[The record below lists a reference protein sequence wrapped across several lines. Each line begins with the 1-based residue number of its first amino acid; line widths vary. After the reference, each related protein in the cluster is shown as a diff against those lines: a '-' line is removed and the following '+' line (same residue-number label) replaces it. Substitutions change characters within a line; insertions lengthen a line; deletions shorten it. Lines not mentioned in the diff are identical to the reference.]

1 MNGLPEIAF
10 GTGAAATAAAVWRF
24 LRSDA
29 GQSLLSKIRRFAGTE
44 VSALKEAV
52 ENLAQVVGMQGDSIE
67 WLRTELERTRTELV
81 EARNALTDK
90 ETYLA
95 QENDKLR
102 NRVAE
107 LEAQV
112 RALEAALAKR
122 PRTTATKSTKSTGGS
137 K

>member
-1 MNGLPEIAF
+1 MTNLPEIVF
-10 GTGAAATAAAVWRF
+10 GTGAAATAAAAWRF

-44 VSALKEAV
+44 VVALKEAV

-112 RALEAALAKR
+112 KALEAALSKR

>member
-1 MNGLPEIAF
+1 MIPEVAT
-10 GTGAAATAAAVWRF
+10 GTGVAAVVAAVWRF
-24 LRSDA
+24 LRSEA
-29 GQSLLSKIRRFAGTE
+29 GKSLLGKIRRFAGTE

-67 WLRTELERTRTELV
+67 WLSTELERTRTELV
-81 EARNALTDK
+81 EARVALTDK

-122 PRTTATKSTKSTGGS
+122 PRATATKSTKSTGGS

>member
-1 MNGLPEIAF
+1 MIPEVAT
-10 GTGAAATAAAVWRF
+10 GTGVAAVVAAVWRF
-24 LRSDA
+24 LRSEA
-29 GQSLLSKIRRFAGTE
+29 GKTLLGKIRRFAGTE
-44 VSALKEAV
+44 VTALKEAV
-52 ENLAQVVGMQGDSIE
+52 ENLAQVVSMQGDSIE

-81 EARNALTDK
+81 EARNALNDK

-112 RALEAALAKR
+112 KALEAALAKR
-122 PRTTATKSTKSTGGS
+122 PRATATKSTKSTGGS